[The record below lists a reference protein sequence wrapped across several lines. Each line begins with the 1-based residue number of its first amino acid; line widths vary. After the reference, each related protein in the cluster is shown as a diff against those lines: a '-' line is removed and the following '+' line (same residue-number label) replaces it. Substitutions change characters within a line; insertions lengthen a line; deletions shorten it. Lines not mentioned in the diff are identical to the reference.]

1 MPTSFEVVK
10 FNVSSLLHKTLFHSE
25 GQYLHRMM
33 PLFLKFEKQKDP
45 ENKSDQ
51 PFITGSVIF
60 EDQESGEI
68 LISFFQS

>member
-10 FNVSSLLHKTLFHSE
+10 FNVSSLLHKTLFYSE
-25 GQYLHRMM
+25 GQYLYRMM

-45 ENKSDQ
+45 EKPDQ
-51 PFITGSVIF
+51 PFITGSVVF